1 MTGALAFALLGLVLA
16 AWLHLELRRRGQL
29 VARACHE
36 LRGPLTAAGLALHAA
51 GREDEVE
58 RSRLGAVDLELRRAA
73 LALEDLQAARDGRRA
88 RDAAAAVDVGR
99 LLLVQAETW
108 RAVAR
113 ACGRVL
119 RLGGAP
125 CGAVVRGDRV
135 RLAQAI
141 GNLLGNA
148 LEHGDGE
155 VVLSARPAAGW
166 VRIEVADGG
175 PGLGAPLAELIAR
188 ERRRSGPRG
197 HGLAIAAGVARRHGG
212 RLVAAPAAH
221 GARIALE
228 LPAMWPAVAAAS
240 STRAPGGRARA

>member
-1 MTGALAFALLGLVLA
+1 MTGALGFALLGLVLA
-16 AWLHLELRRRGQL
+16 AWLHLELRRRGEL

-36 LRGPLTAAGLALHAA
+36 LRGPLTAAGLALYAA
-51 GREDEVE
+51 SREDEVP

-73 LALEDLQAARDGRRA
+73 LALDDLQAARDGRRA

-108 RAVAR
+108 RAVAA
-113 ACGRVL
+113 ACGREL

-141 GNLLGNA
+141 GNLLANA
-148 LEHGDGE
+148 LEHGDGP

-175 PGLGAPLAELIAR
+175 PGLRAPLAELLAR
-188 ERRRSGPRG
+188 GRRGSGPHG
-197 HGLAIAAGVARRHGG
+197 HGLAIAAGVAKRHGG
-212 RLVAAPAAH
+212 RLVAAPAAE
-221 GARIALE
+221 GARLALE
-228 LPAMWPAVAAAS
+228 LPAVWSVPAS
-240 STRAPGGRARA
+240 STRAPGGRART